1 MLHGGMTNA
10 AELANALTDYYQS
23 NNGWSGVEDFL
34 EDQFSGSGMMGPG
47 HGAGGPGGMMGT
59 RLLLADADGTIL
71 FNQGMPA
78 AQELSPSRQN
88 SAFEL
93 TVDEELVGYLSL
105 GGGLGAEEQQVVERL
120 DRAIILAA
128 VAGGGAALILAAVF
142 IAGLLRPVRQLTD
155 AATRLGTG
163 DLSQR
168 VSIHS
173 GDEIG
178 ELAGAF
184 NEMAGSLEQAE
195 KRRRELTAE
204 IAHELRNPLAVM
216 QARVEGLIDGVY
228 PATEE
233 ELKPALEQSRL
244 LNRLVEDL
252 RLLALADEGQ
262 LGLDRQSLD
271 VAHLISNVVEAYRPR
286 ADQAGVELKPG
297 PGLEVKAMVE
307 ADAGRLSQVMG
318 NLLDNAIRHTP
329 QGKSV
334 RIDVDLSEDHVRIT
348 IEDQGPGIAAQDLPH
363 IFKRFYRAD
372 PARSR
377 QAGSSGLGLAIAR
390 KMVEAHGGT
399 IAASNLDGGGAR
411 FEVRLPR
418 LTRKGSQDSD

>member
-1 MLHGGMTNA
+1 
-10 AELANALTDYYQS
+10 
-23 NNGWSGVEDFL
+23 
-34 EDQFSGSGMMGPG
+34 
-47 HGAGGPGGMMGT
+47 
-59 RLLLADADGTIL
+59 
-71 FNQGMPA
+71 
-78 AQELSPSRQN
+78 
-88 SAFEL
+88 
-93 TVDEELVGYLSL
+93 
-105 GGGLGAEEQQVVERL
+105 
-120 DRAIILAA
+120 
-128 VAGGGAALILAAVF
+128 
-142 IAGLLRPVRQLTD
+142 
-155 AATRLGTG
+155 
-163 DLSQR
+163 
-168 VSIHS
+168 
-173 GDEIG
+173 
-178 ELAGAF
+178 
-184 NEMAGSLEQAE
+184 
-195 KRRRELTAE
+195 
-204 IAHELRNPLAVM
+204 M

-334 RIDVDLSEDHVRIT
+334 RIDADLSEDHVRIT

-399 IAASNLDGGGAR
+399 IAASNLEGGGAQ

-418 LTRKGSQDSD
+418 LTRKGSLDSD